1 MLARV
6 RRWRTPEGWNELVW
20 ILGAATLLVAI
31 ALFVDLATDAPE
43 GEYLAV
49 ERTIMQAMRDPAT
62 GLPAGPPWIA
72 DGVRDIT
79 ALGSAAVLILFAI
92 LVLGY
97 LALARRY
104 RTILF
109 IVVAIGGGEALNWAL
124 KEAFMRQRPSITQ
137 HLVQVHSLSFPS
149 GHAMGSSIFYLT
161 IGALLAQTVTRRRE
175 KIYLVSSAIFLTV
188 LAGGSRVYLGVHYP
202 TDVLGGWAVGT
213 AWAIACW
220 MVARWMRARGTLR
233 AVPETPPA

>member
-1 MLARV
+1 MLARA
-6 RRWRTPEGWNELVW
+6 RRWRTREGWDEFVW
-20 ILGAATLLVAI
+20 ILAAVTLLAAI
-31 ALFVDLATDAPE
+31 VFFIELADDAPE
-43 GEYLAV
+43 GDYLEI
-49 ERTIMQAMRDPAT
+49 ERTIMLAMRDPAT

-72 DGVRDIT
+72 DAVRDIT

-97 LALARRY
+97 LALVRRY

-109 IVVAIGGGEALNWAL
+109 TIVAIGGGEALNWVL
-124 KEAFMRQRPSITQ
+124 KEAFARQRPSITP

-161 IGALLAQTVTRRRE
+161 VGALLAQTVARRRE
-175 KIYLVSSAIFLTV
+175 KAYLVSAAVLLTV
-188 LAGGSRVYLGVHYP
+188 VAGWSRVYLGVHYP

-220 MVARWMRARGTLR
+220 MVARWMRARGALR
-233 AVPETPPA
+233 AVPETPPR